1 MNTDSLTQV
10 ADTMQYKANATGN
23 ANPPDAHSWIY
34 WAGGAL
40 TLGIIALTAALKRR
54 TTQQEAL
61 KQKLKS
67 GTVDFDGLMN
77 SAFHS
82 QELYDELKKKC
93 HPDRFSTNPQLV
105 QKATEIFALITKNKY
120 NYQALAKLKERAEK
134 ELHVKF

>member
-10 ADTMQYKANATGN
+10 ADTVQHMANATGN

-34 WAGGAL
+34 WVGGAL
-40 TLGIIALTAALKRR
+40 ILGIIALAAALKRR
-54 TTQQEAL
+54 TPQQEAL

>member
-10 ADTMQYKANATGN
+10 MDTVKNVANATGN
-23 ANPPDAHSWIY
+23 ANPPDAHSWTY
-34 WAGGAL
+34 WVGGAL
-40 TLGIIALTAALKRR
+40 ALGVIVFAAALKQRNPKR
-54 TTQQEAL
+54 EAL

-93 HPDRFSTNPQLV
+93 HPDRFSTNPRLV
-105 QKATEIFALITKNKY
+105 EKATEIFALITKNKY
-120 NYQALAKLKERAEK
+120 NYQALAELKERAEK

>member
-10 ADTMQYKANATGN
+10 ADTMQYMANATGN

-54 TTQQEAL
+54 TPQQEAL